1 MRAVLAGSFVVLAGI
16 AGCDPIDDFRTAP
29 GEVFSGEVIG
39 SDHDGGVSFIRSGFP
54 ARTRMEL
61 IFDVEHASSRVDPSG
76 AAGGLRTFVC
86 KRDVDPCPDG
96 DREPG
101 QLDGSPL
108 LRVPNLTHD
117 ALSQYDFPGG
127 GRLRNYMFGVR
138 FAATAESPAPTRD
151 GMVFLSLMENG
162 KIEVRVIAQSLLAA
176 DGSEAEPPLFGVFSL
191 ERRAL

>member
-1 MRAVLAGSFVVLAGI
+1 MRAVLAGSFVLFTGV

-29 GEVFSGEVIG
+29 GEVFYGDVIG

-54 ARTRMEL
+54 ARTQMEL
-61 IFDVEHASSRVDPSG
+61 VFDVEHASSRVDPDG

-86 KRDVDPCPDG
+86 KRDRDPCPAG

-101 QLDGSPL
+101 QFDGSPL
-108 LRVPNLTHD
+108 LRLPNLTHD

-138 FAATAESPAPTRD
+138 FAPTAESSVPTRD

-162 KIEVRVIAQSLLAA
+162 KIEVRVIAQSLLGP
-176 DGSEAEPPLFGVFSL
+176 DGAEVEPPLFGVFSL
-191 ERRAL
+191 DRRPL